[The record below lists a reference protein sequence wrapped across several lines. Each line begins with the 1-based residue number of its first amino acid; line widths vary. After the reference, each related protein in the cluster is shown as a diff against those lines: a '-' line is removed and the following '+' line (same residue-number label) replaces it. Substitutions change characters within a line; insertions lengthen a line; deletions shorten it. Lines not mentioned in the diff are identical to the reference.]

1 MITCDFCG
9 KWMCKVCAKIE
20 NDEELVEVEEMTE
33 TRGVKWFCS
42 SCEEKLEKTKN
53 KVNDDE
59 EENEIEKGKIA
70 SLNWMIESK
79 EKDLIEKSKL
89 IEENEKELIMIRQL
103 RKDEEVKTGIY
114 ENRIRELEDSI
125 DVLKKEEKLILIKDA
140 DTEIEGRI
148 NDQNE
153 RIKTLT
159 KEKIEMENERTANI
173 EKIKN
178 LETMVKTKTL
188 EMEVREK
195 NLQEDWNR
203 LVEDHN
209 IGVEEL
215 KKKKEQM
222 RIEEETIMYQRLDV
236 KRQLDIY
243 KVKDLELIKSQDT
256 INKLKSKTEKQEAEL
271 IKIKKEN
278 LEASKGYW
286 STQEVEAAIAD
297 KEKRIEATR
306 DLLDQRDKEIIN
318 LKVNMGESLTK
329 IKEIKRRLDEKIN
342 REDELTKEKIKLED
356 DLKKLENEMKN
367 EDKEIKKSLDKFSKR
382 NAILEQEAEEAK
394 KFKHRARDADKEL
407 SLIQEKYTEIC
418 KESQKGKKEKE
429 KSDIEVLKLKK

>member
-1 MITCDFCG
+1 
-9 KWMCKVCAKIE
+9 
-20 NDEELVEVEEMTE
+20 
-33 TRGVKWFCS
+33 
-42 SCEEKLEKTKN
+42 
-53 KVNDDE
+53 
-59 EENEIEKGKIA
+59 
-70 SLNWMIESK
+70 MIESK

-140 DTEIEGRI
+140 DPEIEGRI

-159 KEKIEMENERTANI
+159 KEKFEMENERTANI

-195 NLQEDWNR
+195 NLQEDWSR

-222 RIEEETIMYQRLDV
+222 RVEEETLC
-236 KRQLDIY
+236 
-243 KVKDLELIKSQDT
+243 
-256 INKLKSKTEKQEAEL
+256 
-271 IKIKKEN
+271 
-278 LEASKGYW
+278 
-286 STQEVEAAIAD
+286 
-297 KEKRIEATR
+297 
-306 DLLDQRDKEIIN
+306 
-318 LKVNMGESLTK
+318 TK
-329 IKEIKRRLDEKIN
+329 N
-342 REDELTKEKIKLED
+342 
-356 DLKKLENEMKN
+356 
-367 EDKEIKKSLDKFSKR
+367 
-382 NAILEQEAEEAK
+382 
-394 KFKHRARDADKEL
+394 
-407 SLIQEKYTEIC
+407 
-418 KESQKGKKEKE
+418 
-429 KSDIEVLKLKK
+429 